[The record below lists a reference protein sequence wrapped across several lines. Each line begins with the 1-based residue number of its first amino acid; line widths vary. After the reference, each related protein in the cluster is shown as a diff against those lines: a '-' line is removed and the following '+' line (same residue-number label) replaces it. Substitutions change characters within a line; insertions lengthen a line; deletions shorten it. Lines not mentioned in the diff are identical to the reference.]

1 MITIVA
7 FLFVLSLLVLV
18 HELGHYTIAKL
29 GGIGVERF
37 SIGLPPRLF
46 GVKIGETDYCIS
58 SIPFGG
64 YVKLTGQEDIG
75 EEDEAGSDYDP
86 KDYRGKSTPLKIAVL
101 MAGSM
106 MNIFTAVLIFFFLFY
121 FKGVP
126 ENTTIIGNVEN
137 GTLAYEMGI
146 NAGDEVLEIQG
157 NAIERFDEILLPFY
171 MDENASIT
179 VKALGETKT
188 LTAPRKL
195 EENEDFGLSPFFE
208 AKLGIIE
215 GGPADEAGFMDGDVV
230 TAIDENSVSG
240 WFQMSKIIRAN
251 PDIEMTFT
259 LLRDGASIRLP
270 VMVGHINEDQ
280 PDGTRNTV
288 GRIGASLQYA
298 NREVS
303 LVESA
308 EMAVKNTVYLS
319 KLMLDFFGK
328 LVTGRMSAKL
338 LGGPIMIAQMAGE
351 TAKTGFSSL
360 LSFTA
365 FISIN
370 LGVLNLMPFP
380 VLDGGHIFIL
390 LIETVIRRKV
400 SEKMKLRL
408 QQAGS
413 LVLLSLM
420 LYITFNDFMR
430 FDAISKIF
438 GG

>member
-37 SIGLPPRLF
+37 SLGLPPRLF

-64 YVKLTGQEDIG
+64 YVKLTGQEDFG
-75 EEDEAGSDYDP
+75 DVEDADVEYDP
-86 KDYRGKSTPLKIAVL
+86 KDYRGKSAPLKIAVL
-101 MAGSM
+101 MAGSL
-106 MNIFTAVLIFFFLFY
+106 MNIFTAVVIFFFLFY

-126 ENTTIIGNVEN
+126 EDTTIIGNVES
-137 GTLAYEMGI
+137 GTLAYEMGLR
-146 NAGDEVLEIQG
+146 AGDEVLEIQSKV
-157 NAIERFDEILLPFY
+157 IERFDEILLPFY
-171 MDENASIT
+171 MDENATIT
-179 VKALGETKT
+179 VNSSGMTKT
-188 LTAPRKL
+188 YTASRKL
-195 EENEDFGLSPFFE
+195 EEKEDFGLSPFYE
-208 AKLGIIE
+208 AQIGIVD
-215 GGPADEAGFMDGDVV
+215 GGPADEAGLLEGDIV
-230 TAIDENSVSG
+230 AGIGDMAVSG
-240 WFQMSKIIRAN
+240 WYQMSKVIRAN
-251 PDIEMTFT
+251 PDKEMSFT
-259 LLRDGASIRLP
+259 LMRDGSRIKIP
-270 VMVGHINEDQ
+270 VLIGHTNEDQ
-280 PDGTRNTV
+280 PDGSKKTV
-288 GRIGASLQYA
+288 GRIGASLLYS
-298 NREVS
+298 NRKVG

-308 EMAVKNTVYLS
+308 QLSVQNTAYLS

-351 TAKTGFSSL
+351 TAKTGIASL

-390 LIETVIRRKV
+390 LIESVTRRKV

-408 QQAGS
+408 QQGGS

-430 FDAISKIF
+430 FEAISKIF